1 MGMPLPRV
9 ALTLTRHSTGC
20 SNCSRILASEQYTW
34 EPDFS
39 RSSTAEPATHLEAYG
54 NHSRFVL
61 LQFSGR
67 LFPIC
72 LAACFTPERDITAAA
87 SLSRLGPPPTGKRE
101 ACSAVCLCLRGRVPS
116 WDGPASRIRTSRP
129 TRRVPRPTASSSRSW
144 STGPG
149 VAPATAS
156 PSAASAAIT
165 PPSTFFLCDA
175 LTSRALSQPT
185 RGSEPGTCLATKLRC
200 CLSGPRRPSYS

>member
-1 MGMPLPRV
+1 MPLPRV

-87 SLSRLGPPPTGKRE
+87 NLSRLGPPP
-101 ACSAVCLCLRGRVPS
+101 
-116 WDGPASRIRTSRP
+116 
-129 TRRVPRPTASSSRSW
+129 RRRKEKP
-144 STGPG
+144 
-149 VAPATAS
+149 VAPRV
-156 PSAASAAIT
+156 SA
-165 PPSTFFLCDA
+165 FDVLLCDT